1 MKRVLVFQHV
11 DVEGP
16 GLLGEELRAEGVE
29 LDCIRMDLDEPY
41 PRRLEEYGGFI
52 SLGGPMAVYERDRY
66 PWMEREMHLLSRAAR
81 SGWVVLGVCLGAQL
95 LAAALGGHV
104 YPAPRKEIGCYRV
117 ELTPEGEADPLFAG
131 LGSELTVFQ
140 WHGDT
145 FSLPPEAV
153 LLASSSPP
161 PLHQAF
167 RVGERAYGLQFHLE
181 VSPAMV
187 EEWARVYGSDLGAV
201 KKDPEELVRE
211 FLTVRGE
218 VEKAGRL
225 LARNLAGML
234 KRTG

>member
-1 MKRVLVFQHV
+1 MLVFQHAN
-11 DVEGP
+11 VEGP
-16 GLLGEELRAEGVE
+16 GLLGDWLREGGVE

-41 PRRLEEYGGFI
+41 PRRLEEYAGFI

-66 PWMEREMHLLSRAAR
+66 PWMEREMHLLARAAR
-81 SGWVVLGVCLGAQL
+81 RGRVVLGICLGAQL
-95 LAAALGGHV
+95 LVAALGGHV
-104 YPAPRKEIGCYRV
+104 HPAPVKEIGCYRI

-131 LGSELTVFQ
+131 LGPEMTVFQ

-145 FSLPPEAV
+145 FTLPPEGV

-187 EEWARVYGSDLGAV
+187 EEWARLYRSDLGAV
-201 KKDPEELVRE
+201 RKDPEELWKE
-211 FLTVRGE
+211 FLTARE
-218 VEKAGRL
+218 EMERAGRL
-225 LARNLAGML
+225 LAHNLVGML
-234 KRTG
+234 RSAG